1 MKAKCSKEKSVVEI
15 PASRD
20 GKINIFITHL
30 FPCSY
35 LIQFSNFEDEE
46 YM

>member
-1 MKAKCSKEKSVVEI
+1 MKAKCSKEKSVVGI